1 MPFKVL
7 IANRGEIA
15 LRAIRACK
23 ELNIS
28 TVSVYSEGDKDL
40 KHLKFSDETVC
51 IGPASPLESY
61 LNTPAIL
68 SAAELTQ
75 VDGIYPGYGF
85 LAEDSNFAEMCE
97 KSGFKFIGPNSETIK
112 NMGDKITAKTLAEE
126 SGIQIVPGYKDDI
139 PEDPEEFKKIA
150 KNIGYPIM
158 IKATAGGGG
167 RGMRVVESEDDLIS
181 SAEITMQEAKNAF
194 GNEKIYL
201 EKFIPN
207 PRHIEIQVV
216 GDGKGHA
223 IHLGTRDCSMQR
235 RHQKIIEEAP
245 AKNIDQDALD
255 QTYEA
260 SIKLCKKLKYEGA
273 GTIEFLYENAEFYF
287 IEMNTRIQVEHPVT
301 EMITG
306 FDIVKAQ
313 LRIALGMEITLQ
325 QESINFNGHAMEC
338 RINAED
344 PETFQPTKIGKHC
357 LIMAYS
363 HIAHDC
369 IVGDHCIFSNNS
381 TLAGHISVGNHVI
394 LAGMT
399 AVHQFC
405 SIGDHAFVAGGS
417 LVRKD
422 IPPFV
427 KAAREPLSYAGVNSV
442 GLRRRGFDS
451 DKIKEIQSIYRI
463 LYQKN
468 FNNTQATQIIE
479 AEMEASTERD
489 DILQFIRLS
498 QRGIM
503 KGYIQN

>member
-1 MPFKVL
+1 MSFKVL

-75 VDGIYPGYGF
+75 VDAIYPGYGF

-112 NMGDKITAKTLAEE
+112 NMGDKITAKTLAED

-139 PEDPEEFKKIA
+139 PEDPKEFKKIA

-181 SAEITMQEAKNAF
+181 NAEITMQEAKNAF

-245 AKNIDQDALD
+245 AKNIDQIALD

-260 SIKLCKKLKYEGA
+260 SISLCKKLKYEGA
-273 GTIEFLYENAEFYF
+273 GTIEFLYENGEFYF

-344 PETFQPTKIGKHC
+344 PETFQPSPGKITKMHIPGGFG
-357 LIMAYS
+357 IRYDS
-363 HIAHDC
+363 HIYGGYTVPPYYDSLLAK
-369 IVGDHCIFSNNS
+369 IITQANS
-381 TLAGHISVGNHVI
+381 RNSAIKRMISALDEFFIDGIKTNHS
-394 LAGMT
+394 L
-399 AVHQFC
+399 HQ
-405 SIGDHAFVAGGS
+405 
-417 LVRKD
+417 
-422 IPPFV
+422 
-427 KAAREPLSYAGVNSV
+427 
-442 GLRRRGFDS
+442 
-451 DKIKEIQSIYRI
+451 RI
-463 LYQKN
+463 LHDKT
-468 FNNTQATQIIE
+468 FVDNNHTINYLE
-479 AEMEASTERD
+479 NEFLKD
-489 DILQFIRLS
+489 D
-498 QRGIM
+498 
-503 KGYIQN
+503 N

>member
-1 MPFKVL
+1 MSFKVL

-75 VDGIYPGYGF
+75 VDAIYPGYGF

-97 KSGFKFIGPNSETIK
+97 KSGFKFIGPSSETIK
-112 NMGDKITAKTLAEE
+112 NMGDKITAKTLAED
-126 SGIQIVPGYKDDI
+126 SGIQIVPGYKNDI
-139 PEDPEEFKKIA
+139 PEDSEEFKKIA
-150 KNIGYPIM
+150 KEIGYPIM

-167 RGMRVVESEDDLIS
+167 RGMRVVENEDDLIS

-216 GDGKGHA
+216 GDGKVHA

-245 AKNIDQDALD
+245 AKNIDKNSLE

-260 SIKLCKKLKYEGA
+260 SINLCKQLKYEGA
-273 GTIEFLYENAEFYF
+273 GTIEFLYEDGEFYF

-313 LRIALGMEITLQ
+313 LRIALGMEISLS

-344 PETFQPTKIGKHC
+344 PETFQPSPGKITKMHIPGGFG
-357 LIMAYS
+357 IRYDS
-363 HIAHDC
+363 HIYGGYTVPPYYDSLLAKIITQANSRNSAIKRMISALDEFFIDGIKTNHSLHQRILHDE
-369 IVGDHCIFSNNS
+369 
-381 TLAGHISVGNHVI
+381 T
-394 LAGMT
+394 
-399 AVHQFC
+399 
-405 SIGDHAFVAGGS
+405 FVANKHTINY
-417 LVRKD
+417 LENEFLK
-422 IPPFV
+422 
-427 KAAREPLSYAGVNSV
+427 N
-442 GLRRRGFDS
+442 DS
-451 DKIKEIQSIYRI
+451 
-463 LYQKN
+463 
-468 FNNTQATQIIE
+468 
-479 AEMEASTERD
+479 
-489 DILQFIRLS
+489 
-498 QRGIM
+498 
-503 KGYIQN
+503 

>member
-1 MPFKVL
+1 MSFKVL

-75 VDGIYPGYGF
+75 VDAIYPGYGF

-112 NMGDKITAKTLAEE
+112 NMGDKITAKTLAED

-139 PEDPEEFKKIA
+139 PEDPKEFKKIA

-245 AKNIDQDALD
+245 AKNIDQIALD

-260 SIKLCKKLKYEGA
+260 SISLCKKLKYEGA
-273 GTIEFLYENAEFYF
+273 GTIEFLYENGEFYF

-344 PETFQPTKIGKHC
+344 PETFQPSPGKITKMHIPGGFG
-357 LIMAYS
+357 IRYDS
-363 HIAHDC
+363 HIYGGYTVPPYYDSLLAK
-369 IVGDHCIFSNNS
+369 IITQANS
-381 TLAGHISVGNHVI
+381 RNSAIKRMISALDEFFIDGIKTNHS
-394 LAGMT
+394 L
-399 AVHQFC
+399 HQ
-405 SIGDHAFVAGGS
+405 
-417 LVRKD
+417 
-422 IPPFV
+422 
-427 KAAREPLSYAGVNSV
+427 
-442 GLRRRGFDS
+442 
-451 DKIKEIQSIYRI
+451 RI
-463 LYQKN
+463 LHDKT
-468 FNNTQATQIIE
+468 FVDNNHTINYLE
-479 AEMEASTERD
+479 NEFLKD
-489 DILQFIRLS
+489 D
-498 QRGIM
+498 
-503 KGYIQN
+503 N

>member
-1 MPFKVL
+1 MSFKVL

-75 VDGIYPGYGF
+75 VDAIYPGYGF

-97 KSGFKFIGPNSETIK
+97 KSGFKFIGPSSKTIK
-112 NMGDKITAKTLAEE
+112 NMGDKITAKTLAED
-126 SGIQIVPGYKDDI
+126 SGIQIVPGYKNDI
-139 PEDPEEFKKIA
+139 PEDPKEFKKIA
-150 KNIGYPIM
+150 KEIGYPIM

-167 RGMRVVESEDDLIS
+167 RGMRVVENEDALIS

-245 AKNIDQDALD
+245 AKNIDKNALE

-260 SIKLCKKLKYEGA
+260 SINLCKQLKYEGA
-273 GTIEFLYENAEFYF
+273 GTIEFLYEDGEFYF

-313 LRIALGMEITLQ
+313 LRIALGMEISLS
-325 QESINFNGHAMEC
+325 QESIIFNGHAMEC

-344 PETFQPTKIGKHC
+344 PETFQPSPGKITKMHTPGGFGIR
-357 LIMAYS
+357 YDS
-363 HIAHDC
+363 HIYDGYTVPPYYDSLLAKIITQANSRNSAIKRMISALDEFFIDGIKTNHSLHQRILHDE
-369 IVGDHCIFSNNS
+369 
-381 TLAGHISVGNHVI
+381 T
-394 LAGMT
+394 
-399 AVHQFC
+399 
-405 SIGDHAFVAGGS
+405 FVANKHTINY
-417 LVRKD
+417 LENEFLK
-422 IPPFV
+422 
-427 KAAREPLSYAGVNSV
+427 N
-442 GLRRRGFDS
+442 DS
-451 DKIKEIQSIYRI
+451 
-463 LYQKN
+463 
-468 FNNTQATQIIE
+468 
-479 AEMEASTERD
+479 
-489 DILQFIRLS
+489 
-498 QRGIM
+498 
-503 KGYIQN
+503 

>member
-1 MPFKVL
+1 MSFKVL

-61 LNTPAIL
+61 LHTPAIL

-75 VDGIYPGYGF
+75 VDAIYPGYGF

-112 NMGDKITAKTLAEE
+112 NMGDKITAKTLAED
-126 SGIQIVPGYKDDI
+126 SGIQIVPGYKDYI
-139 PEDPEEFKKIA
+139 PEDPNEFKKIA
-150 KNIGYPIM
+150 ENIGYPIM

-245 AKNIDQDALD
+245 AKNIDQNALD

-260 SIKLCKKLKYEGA
+260 SISLCKKLKYEGA
-273 GTIEFLYENAEFYF
+273 GTIEFLYENGEFYF

-306 FDIVKAQ
+306 FDIVKAK

-344 PETFQPTKIGKHC
+344 PETFQPSPGKITKMHIPGGFG
-357 LIMAYS
+357 IRYDS
-363 HIAHDC
+363 HIYGGYTVPPYYDSLLAK
-369 IVGDHCIFSNNS
+369 IITQANS
-381 TLAGHISVGNHVI
+381 RNSAIKRMISALDEFFIDGIKTNHS
-394 LAGMT
+394 L
-399 AVHQFC
+399 HQ
-405 SIGDHAFVAGGS
+405 
-417 LVRKD
+417 
-422 IPPFV
+422 
-427 KAAREPLSYAGVNSV
+427 
-442 GLRRRGFDS
+442 
-451 DKIKEIQSIYRI
+451 RI
-463 LYQKN
+463 LHDKT
-468 FNNTQATQIIE
+468 FVDNNHTINYLE
-479 AEMEASTERD
+479 NEFLKD
-489 DILQFIRLS
+489 D
-498 QRGIM
+498 
-503 KGYIQN
+503 N